1 LCCVVLMAEGEGG
14 DCPPKNVVHPEFVTV
29 TAAAATA
36 AAAANATATA
46 WLDVPSKKL
55 ARQLDFNAMLM
66 EQSKPQQQVVTQGSV
81 MVQKPVGV
89 GGLPMPVPA
98 PVQTLQQSS
107 VRVG

>member
-1 LCCVVLMAEGEGG
+1 MAEGEGG
-14 DCPPKNVVHPEFVTV
+14 DCPPKNVVPEFVTV
-29 TAAAATA
+29 TSAAATA

-55 ARQLDFNAMLM
+55 ARQLDFNAMMM
-66 EQSKPQQQVVTQGSV
+66 EQSKPQHQVVTHGSV
-81 MVQKPVGV
+81 MVQKTVGV

-98 PVQTLQQSS
+98 PAVQTLQHSS